1 MADTDRTVDSVAKLT
16 SDSGVFASNM
26 ERAEKAA
33 AKLKQ
38 DLAGA
43 ANTTPNFGSSSQGNT
58 SSSST
63 PTSVGGGFGGA
74 GGGGFGSGQTPYS
87 SPMPSSGSSYGRS
100 LFNLSNLGKVAK
112 SLVQGASGMA
122 LAIGD
127 VLPTSQEALYSD
139 MYTQRLGFYGGS
151 SLTGSESIAQQMNAM
166 GTSTD
171 PMDAIKAAGSGAALG
186 LLPGLSNFNT
196 GNFGGITGGAA
207 LLSNLVPG
215 MGLQSGMMG
224 MAALNQAGSVNRL
237 RMLGINVRNAAGT
250 SMADLPTIV
259 EQLYGMMK
267 QSAGGDFSVQDIAV
281 SAMSGNALD
290 SILKQYFPDPNLR
303 QGILAGLVQRTRTDT
318 NLGVSGTQQA
328 LADKGGTTEA
338 AAGIS
343 LRNAAEYQM
352 ISGLSA
358 ETLAGMN
365 QGNLR
370 LRELYGGLGSA
381 KGLFGSTVGGIAQLK
396 TGLETVSGGRGGAVG
411 GAFDT
416 LSNSL
421 SAIPGLG
428 AVTDFLMPLLQLGI
442 SASASSK
449 VVPSNQGTTPI
460 TITNNITLPSGT
472 TYADAQSL
480 GMAIGNQIN
489 AQTLAQLAAART

>member
-16 SDSGVFASNM
+16 SDSGTLANNL

-43 ANTTPNFGSSSQGNT
+43 SGSGVSGGSSQGNT

-63 PTSVGGGFGGA
+63 PTTATGFGGA

-87 SPMPSSGSSYGRS
+87 SQMPGGASYGGS
-100 LFNLSNLGKVAK
+100 FANIGKYI
-112 SLVQGASGMA
+112 ASGLTAATGLA
-122 LAIGD
+122 LAVGD

-151 SLTGSESIAQQMNAM
+151 SVTGSGSTAQQMNAM

-186 LLPGLSNFNT
+186 LLPGLSNFG
-196 GNFGGITGGAA
+196 GNNFNSITGGAS

-250 SMADLPTIV
+250 SMADLPSII
-259 EQLYGMMK
+259 EQVYGMMR
-267 QSAGGDFSVQDIAV
+267 QSAGGDFTVQDIAV

-303 QGILAGLVQRTRTDT
+303 QGILAGLVQRTASK
-318 NLGVSGTQQA
+318 LGQLGASGTQEA
-328 LADKGGTTEA
+328 LADTGGTTR
-338 AAGIS
+338 AAGGIS
-343 LRNAAEYQM
+343 ERNAAEYSM
-352 ISGLSA
+352 ISGLSGP
-358 ETLAGMN
+358 TLEGMN
-365 QGNLR
+365 QGNAR
-370 LRELYGGLGSA
+370 LSQIYRGLGNNDSF
-381 KGLFGSTVGGIAQLK
+381 FGSATSGIAQLK
-396 TGLETVSGGRGGAVG
+396 TGLETLSGGRGGAVG

-421 SAIPGLG
+421 SGLPGLAG
-428 AVTDFLMPLLQLGI
+428 TIGSALAPLLQLGTVLTG
-442 SASASSK
+442 SNSGFASGAGS
-449 VVPSNQGTTPI
+449 TPI
-460 TITNNITLPSGT
+460 NITNNITLPSGT